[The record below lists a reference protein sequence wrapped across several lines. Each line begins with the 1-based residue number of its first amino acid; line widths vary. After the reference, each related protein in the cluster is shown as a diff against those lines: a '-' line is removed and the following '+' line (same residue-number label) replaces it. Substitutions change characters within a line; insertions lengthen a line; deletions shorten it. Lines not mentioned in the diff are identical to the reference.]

1 MNKVITSTSNPFI
14 KRLLSL
20 QKKSKQRKAE
30 GEFVI
35 EGPQELRLAIE
46 AGYAIRQILICPEI
60 AGTTEYLYQN
70 TIELIEISKAVY
82 QKLAYRSTT
91 GGLIGVAAPRRLT
104 LSDLKFKTSN
114 PLILIAEAP
123 EKPGNIGAL
132 LRTCDAAQADALI
145 IANPKTDL
153 YNPNIIRSSV
163 GTVFT
168 NQIALGTTS
177 EIIDYLKHNH
187 IQIFAAALQE
197 SKSYVEQNFKVATAI
212 VVGTEHEGLSEQWR
226 THANQI
232 IKIPMEGKVDSLNV
246 SVSAAILIFEA
257 KRQRQKTRS

>member
-14 KRLLSL
+14 KRLLLL
-20 QKKSKQRKAE
+20 QKKSRQRKADE
-30 GEFVI
+30 EVVI
-35 EGPQELRLAIE
+35 EGPQELGLAIE
-46 AGYAIRQILICPEI
+46 AGYTVKQVLICPEI
-60 AGTTEYLYQN
+60 FENDSSLN
-70 TIELIEISKAVY
+70 LSNIECIEISKTVFD
-82 QKLAYRSTT
+82 KLAYRSTT
-91 GGLIGVAAPRRLT
+91 GGVIGIAATRQLK
-104 LSDLKFKTSN
+104 LEDLQFKTPT

-145 IANPKTDL
+145 VANPKTDL

-197 SKSYVEQNFKVATAI
+197 SKSYIEQNFKHATAI

-226 THANQI
+226 SQANHI

-257 KRQRQKTRS
+257 KRQRQNSKL